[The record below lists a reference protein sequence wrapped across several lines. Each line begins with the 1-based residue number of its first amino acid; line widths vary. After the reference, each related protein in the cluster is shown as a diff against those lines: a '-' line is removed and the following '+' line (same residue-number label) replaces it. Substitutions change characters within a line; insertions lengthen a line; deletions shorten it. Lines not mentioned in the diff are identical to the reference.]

1 MIYDWCYFCPVLLT
15 YEVLTIPV
23 AIFEFLASLLVFLE
37 PAVQNNLGLLAGADD
52 DIIISGG

>member
-1 MIYDWCYFCPVLLT
+1 
-15 YEVLTIPV
+15 V